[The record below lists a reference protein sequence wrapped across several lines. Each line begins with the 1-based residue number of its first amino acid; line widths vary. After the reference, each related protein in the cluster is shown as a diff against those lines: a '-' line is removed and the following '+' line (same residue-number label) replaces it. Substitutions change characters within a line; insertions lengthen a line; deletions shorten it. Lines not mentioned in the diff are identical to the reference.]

1 MCWFFFFF
9 SSSKGYEQGY
19 KWFCGATLSSLGI
32 LNSLNTNAR
41 AHYINYMA
49 CSVCATNY
57 GAWFTMSCGTRGIGA
72 AGPRSPADIT
82 VLSLLSWFPWRPA
95 WAWPIS
101 QIAAGAQLRSDRLG
115 NVKKKQQKTTAER
128 SRGVRSF
135 DRPYDFWMPA
145 SCSRPSPLDNFSSG
159 MSGDSVAGD
168 RLRGSGSSESWLG
181 GRKEI
186 VTGKQQEGA
195 AVLSPT
201 AAFAPGWTWPTPSTQ
216 PGAQHQPL
224 AI

>member
-1 MCWFFFFF
+1 
-9 SSSKGYEQGY
+9 
-19 KWFCGATLSSLGI
+19 
-32 LNSLNTNAR
+32 
-41 AHYINYMA
+41 MA

-181 GRKEI
+181 GKERNRYRE
-186 VTGKQQEGA
+186 TTRRGRC
-195 AVLSPT
+195 
-201 AAFAPGWTWPTPSTQ
+201 
-216 PGAQHQPL
+216 PL
-224 AI
+224 ADCCVCTGVNLTNTVDATRSSTSAAGHLTHVEFISSSPSEKYWLDKCWNS